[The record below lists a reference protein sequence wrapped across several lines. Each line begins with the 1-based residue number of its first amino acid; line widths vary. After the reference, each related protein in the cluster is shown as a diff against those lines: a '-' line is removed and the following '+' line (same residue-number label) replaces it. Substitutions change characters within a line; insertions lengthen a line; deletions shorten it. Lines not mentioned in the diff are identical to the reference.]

1 MPAGRERTIGSSG
14 VMPMPPARNRYRSAG
29 TSGKRLNGPR
39 TRSRVPGPTEV
50 WISAEPPLPARS
62 RSTPS
67 R

>member
-1 MPAGRERTIGSSG
+1 
-14 VMPMPPARNRYRSAG
+14 MPMPPATNRYRSAG

-39 TRSRVPGPTEV
+39 TPRTVPGPTEACT
-50 WISAEPPLPARS
+50 SSEPPRPAGS